1 MRRRKSRI
9 VSFGIQPLTTLS
21 TATFSTLRQ
30 GEHAATRLLSVEFLE
45 ERTLF
50 SLEGNELF
58 PANNPWNQVVSAAPV
73 AANSSTLV
81 ASIGAGSHLHPD
93 FGTIYEGA
101 YIGIPFVVVSA
112 SQPKVQV
119 IVDAYPDE
127 SDLID
132 VPIPSG
138 APLEGDP
145 LPSNEND
152 GDRHLIVYDKDN
164 NVAYE
169 LYNVHRP
176 SETADGKWHAD
187 SIAYWDMDQNWFRT
201 PGDTSA
207 DAAGLP
213 ILPGLVRPDEVLDQG
228 VIDHALRFTVPR
240 SRNQYVY
247 PASHQAG
254 VNNASYPRMGE
265 RFRLKADFDISGF
278 SPANQV
284 ILQALKTYGMI
295 VADNGSGWYLSGQPS
310 SRWDD
315 DELSELGDII
325 GSNFEAVDLR
335 PIVNDIPADTGPTA
349 GGTPVTIS
357 GLNFSG
363 AAGNI
368 QVYFGGVAA
377 TNLNVVSDSTLVVTL
392 PAHAAGTVQVTV
404 ATPYGTSAT
413 STNSQFT
420 YTSGAGVVGRHVF
433 YNQSVWDGNSA
444 AINPASDNAAIAPD
458 KLAYLPG
465 SGVAAS
471 ANATNF
477 SRGINGIMV
486 DLAPG
491 GNHTAI
497 TAGDFV
503 FKVGNNNSPS
513 TWAAG
518 PAPSAI
524 SVVSGGGTGGSD
536 RVIITWPSG
545 SIANKWLEVQVL
557 ANARTGL
564 AAADVHFWG
573 NKVAD
578 SASSS
583 PAGLFETTSTDA
595 AQVFGSIGAGKPIS
609 DSRDYNRDGQVTST
623 DAAITFANI
632 GSIVRINIGGVPF
645 SPVAE
650 SAEAVAAD
658 EAAIGF
664 AITAR
669 GASGKPQQAQP
680 RSALSPLSSAR
691 TLGPTST
698 QSTAWLQPEV
708 TQVMA
713 LLLAV
718 EELDDAAAVGESL
731 LDALLAFAPSR
742 MH

>member
-1 MRRRKSRI
+1 
-9 VSFGIQPLTTLS
+9 VG
-21 TATFSTLRQ
+21 
-30 GEHAATRLLSVEFLE
+30 VEVLE

-50 SLEGNELF
+50 TLEGNVLF
-58 PANNPWNQVVSAAPV
+58 PANNPWNQIISAAPV
-73 AANSSTLV
+73 AANSTALV
-81 ASIGAGSHLHPD
+81 ASIGTGGHLHPD

-132 VPIPSG
+132 VPIPPG

-145 LPSNEND
+145 LPSDEND

-176 SETADGKWHAD
+176 AETSDGKWHAD
-187 SIAYWDMDQNWFRT
+187 SIAYWDLDQNWFRT

-254 VNNASYPRMGE
+254 VNNANYPRMGE

-325 GSNFEAVDLR
+325 GGNFEAVDLR
-335 PIVNDIPADTGPTA
+335 PVVTDIPADSGPSG
-349 GGTPVTIS
+349 GGTSVTIA

-368 QVYFGGVAA
+368 QVSFGGVAA
-377 TNLNVVSDSTLVVTL
+377 TNVTVVSDSTLTVTS

-404 ATPYGTSAT
+404 VTPYGTSAT

-420 YTSGAGVVGRHVF
+420 YASGVGVIGRYVF
-433 YNQSVWDGNSA
+433 YNQSAWDGNNA
-444 AINPASDNAAIAPD
+444 AINPASDNAAIASN
-458 KLAYLPG
+458 KSAYLPG
-465 SGVAAS
+465 TGVATSAS
-471 ANATNF
+471 ATSF

-486 DLAPG
+486 DLAAG
-491 GNHTAI
+491 GNHAAM

-503 FKVGNNNSPS
+503 FKVGNNNAPS
-513 TWAAG
+513 TWAAA
-518 PAPSAI
+518 PAPAAI
-524 SVVSGGGTGGSD
+524 SVVPGGGTGGAD
-536 RVIITWPSG
+536 RVIMTWPSG

-564 AAADVHFWG
+564 TMPDVHFWG
-573 NKVAD
+573 NRIAD
-578 SASSS
+578 SASTS
-583 PAGLFETTSTDA
+583 PASSFETTSTDA
-595 AQVFGSIGAGKPIS
+595 AQVFASIGPGKPIS
-609 DSRDYNRDGQVTST
+609 DPRDYNRDGRVTST
-623 DAAITFANI
+623 DAAIVFANI
-632 GSIVRINIGGVPF
+632 GSITRINIGGPPFAPEGKSAASVP
-645 SPVAE
+645 
-650 SAEAVAAD
+650 AD
-658 EAAIGF
+658 RAAISF
-664 AITAR
+664 AITSQDADGGMPQER
-669 GASGKPQQAQP
+669 SG
-680 RSALSPLSSAR
+680 LSPDVFVSEPVRRWLFDRAA
-691 TLGPTST
+691 P
-698 QSTAWLQPEV
+698 QSEVETPPANSLLPAFEESGDSLWL
-708 TQVMA
+708 
-713 LLLAV
+713 
-718 EELDDAAAVGESL
+718 DESL
-731 LDALLAFAPSR
+731 LDALIADLR
-742 MH
+742 LE